1 MRPVVVDNMLDVD
14 IDTRRR
20 EEGLQKAHED
30 LNALLEEVANL
41 QTLAYLLNAHSRIP
55 GFPEE

>member
-1 MRPVVVDNMLDVD
+1 MRPVVVDNPLDVEV
-14 IDTRRR
+14 DTRRR
-20 EEGLQKAHED
+20 EEGLQKAQED

-41 QTLAYLLNAHSRIP
+41 QTLAYLLNSHSRIP